1 MQRTRAFQNGT
12 ADEERGALL
21 AVATADSSPS
31 IFSLCRLRTSAVLRP
46 KRFLW
51 GVSILVGIQL
61 LVS

>member
-31 IFSLCRLRTSAVLRP
+31 IFSLCGLRTSAVTA
-46 KRFLW
+46 
-51 GVSILVGIQL
+51 
-61 LVS
+61 